1 MMFQKFAVF
10 VIKRFFFGFSMNL
23 SFSLMLIFLFF
34 LYINYFSWIYFLNNI
49 FFSLNET
56 VSGEPDTEDH
66 HSDLLEQDISIDS
79 PHRSRSNL
87 GVGLVGY
94 IYNR

>member
-1 MMFQKFAVF
+1 M
-10 VIKRFFFGFSMNL
+10 
-23 SFSLMLIFLFF
+23 
-34 LYINYFSWIYFLNNI
+34 
-49 FFSLNET
+49 NET

-94 IYNR
+94 TLNR